1 MCGVIQYNGRG
12 RHCHVCARPSISLCS
27 ACWGLAAA
35 RAVRC
40 AALRVAPAGTRRR
53 AGASRAA
60 ALIVGR
66 SSPHT
71 RRSFIGA
78 ALIGHS
84 LPRLECHYKYKP
96 RFERHYKMS
105 RIYNGFRL
113 SIRPVSLLSQE
124 FYGHSNCGGAGRRRG
139 EGRDREITDCLLTR
153 KYRSAATTFR
163 NFADLSF
170 PGEVPATEALES
182 VPYAMPAS
190 GSESMKREQNFINKT
205 WAMVNGGHPEISWDE
220 TGTLIV
226 VKNPERLAAHV
237 LPMYFRHNQYAS
249 WVRALNA
256 HDFKKS
262 GPDRWQHQ
270 YFVQDQPDLLVQIKR
285 KAAPARSS
293 ATGRASGSD
302 TSAGSST
309 AIVRV
314 PKRSYS
320 PARLG
325 RLEQQ
330 LVTADI
336 LNEERKSLWVMQ
348 QQMVQMETSLADVTD
363 ETFRQRFDTVRLMH
377 MMLQRL
383 LVVPDPSAGPP
394 IRLHPR
400 HTTLQLTDGCSPS
413 KLAAD
418 GDVAMGDGALGDVAM
433 DEEALGI
440 EPILSDAGM
449 HEAHDGAPSRLR
461 GLPSE
466 DLLRMLTT
474 SSLEPTSCTSP
485 WKSQRPSAGA
495 AATAGAPSASSSAS
509 SSSASSSSAAAAAAA
524 ASASGSFELRPH
536 IPRAADGARTSFRR
550 QPLRRLCSDTG
561 HAPAAHRHPCNG
573 PTAASYSISR
583 HSQHAHTAGIR
594 AHKSRARV
602 VRASNV
608 AATHGSRRVQPSS
621 EPFVGAQN
629 LRVHCLAELA
639 GI

>member
-1 MCGVIQYNGRG
+1 
-12 RHCHVCARPSISLCS
+12 
-27 ACWGLAAA
+27 
-35 RAVRC
+35 
-40 AALRVAPAGTRRR
+40 
-53 AGASRAA
+53 
-60 ALIVGR
+60 
-66 SSPHT
+66 
-71 RRSFIGA
+71 
-78 ALIGHS
+78 
-84 LPRLECHYKYKP
+84 
-96 RFERHYKMS
+96 
-105 RIYNGFRL
+105 
-113 SIRPVSLLSQE
+113 
-124 FYGHSNCGGAGRRRG
+124 
-139 EGRDREITDCLLTR
+139 
-153 KYRSAATTFR
+153 
-163 NFADLSF
+163 
-170 PGEVPATEALES
+170 
-182 VPYAMPAS
+182 
-190 GSESMKREQNFINKT
+190 MKREQNFINKT
-205 WAMVNGGHPEISWDE
+205 WALVNGGHPEISWDE

-293 ATGRASGSD
+293 TSGRASSSD
-302 TSAGSST
+302 SCAGSST

-348 QQMVQMETSLADVTD
+348 QQMLQMESSLADVTD

-433 DEEALGI
+433 DDEALGI

-449 HEAHDGAPSRLR
+449 HDAHDGAPSRLR

-495 AATAGAPSASSSAS
+495 AATAGAPSASSSA
-509 SSSASSSSAAAAAAA
+509 AAAAAAA
-524 ASASGSFELRPH
+524 VAPGARGGGGGGSGSGAVAVDTSVGWDGTEVLNLTPDLVNSRPGVLPGTSSMPTSQLASIAAKLPQIPPNLLRDVSFDQLPPKGSVQREQVEAAIDWYFQQLSLATSSALQAMSPEGTMPATAPH
-536 IPRAADGARTSFRR
+536 LSATSHGATAHSAANVFTANVFTANAFTAPP
-550 QPLRRLCSDTG
+550 PLVAQMS
-561 HAPAAHRHPCNG
+561 AM
-573 PTAASYSISR
+573 SEVSSIGS
-583 HSQHAHTAGIR
+583 SIG
-594 AHKSRARV
+594 SSV
-602 VRASNV
+602 V
-608 AATHGSRRVQPSS
+608 
-621 EPFVGAQN
+621 
-629 LRVHCLAELA
+629 ELA
-639 GI
+639 SSLDLHNLHDLRDLTDLGP